1 MSDPYIDPQS
11 GILRNRFG
19 LADQESLD
27 RAEANAV
34 SIHSILLQLNPLKGN
49 FDSEHLK
56 AIHSYLFQAFRTGE
70 IPDDPNLSLRSGC
83 STEPLLMQP
92 PLQYKALMELTR
104 VRQNTRDL
112 KRS

>member
-19 LADQESLD
+19 LADQQSLD

-34 SIHSILLQLNPLKGN
+34 SIRSILLQLNPLKGN

-56 AIHSYLFQAFRTGE
+56 AIHSYLFRDVYDWGGA
-70 IPDDPNLSLRSGC
+70 IPDDPAGKS
-83 STEPLLMQP
+83 
-92 PLQYKALMELTR
+92 
-104 VRQNTRDL
+104 
-112 KRS
+112 